1 MANETATTTTN
12 ETATSRIISD
22 LRQQIRDR
30 ELGPGALLPSEP
42 ELAREYAVSRQT
54 ARTALQVLERE
65 GLVTVRA
72 RRGRIVRIPPRR
84 AVRSSDRHQE
94 EKDRAI
100 LSERERKEMG
110 EAETNFRMSI
120 ADQRFTATYDIVSA
134 NEELAK
140 ALDIDSGTPLLRR
153 KWIST
158 DPKIDRLISSSVS
171 YIPKSFVESNPA
183 LLDEDNE
190 PWPGGTM
197 HQLSTVGIEIMRI
210 VDEVTAR
217 MPTSAEAQA
226 WDMPSG
232 IPLLIC
238 RRISFDADGRTI
250 EISDAE
256 YPADRTELRF
266 ITPLKAWPM
275 PPGRTD

>member
-1 MANETATTTTN
+1 
-12 ETATSRIISD
+12 
-22 LRQQIRDR
+22 
-30 ELGPGALLPSEP
+30 
-42 ELAREYAVSRQT
+42 
-54 ARTALQVLERE
+54 
-65 GLVTVRA
+65 
-72 RRGRIVRIPPRR
+72 
-84 AVRSSDRHQE
+84 
-94 EKDRAI
+94 
-100 LSERERKEMG
+100 
-110 EAETNFRMSI
+110 
-120 ADQRFTATYDIVSA
+120 
-134 NEELAK
+134 
-140 ALDIDSGTPLLRR
+140 
-153 KWIST
+153 
-158 DPKIDRLISSSVS
+158 
-171 YIPKSFVESNPA
+171 
-183 LLDEDNE
+183 
-190 PWPGGTM
+190 M

-238 RRISFDADGRTI
+238 RRISFDTDGRTI

>member
-1 MANETATTTTN
+1 MANQAATTMTN
-12 ETATSRIISD
+12 ETATSRITSD
-22 LRQQIRDR
+22 IRKQIQDG

-54 ARTALQVLERE
+54 ARTALQTLEQE
-65 GLVTVRA
+65 GLITVRA

-84 AVRSSDRHQE
+84 AIRSSDRHQE

-100 LSERERKEMG
+100 LSERERKEIG
-110 EAETNFRMSI
+110 EAETNFGMSI
-120 ADQRFTATYDIVSA
+120 ADQQFTATYDIINA

-140 ALDIDSGTPLLRR
+140 ALNVDLGTPLLRR
-153 KWIST
+153 KWVST
-158 DPKIDRLISSSVS
+158 DPKTGRLLSTSVS
-171 YIPKSFVESNPA
+171 YIPKSLVESNPA
-183 LLDEDNE
+183 MLDANNE

-238 RRISFDADGRTI
+238 RRISFDADGHTI

-256 YPADRTELRF
+256 YPADRAELRF
-266 ITPLKAWPM
+266 ITPLKPWPT
-275 PPGRTD
+275 PPERTN